1 MEASKL
7 GDKLRLG
14 GLPRP
19 PSCKIGWK
27 QHTGQ
32 NGNSKYLKLI
42 LKAEGTKKVLRTMQA
57 EVGVKSNSINSRPI
71 DIFVWKGIHI
81 YDSLYTYPK
90 QY

>member
-32 NGNSKYLKLI
+32 NGNSI
-42 LKAEGTKKVLRTMQA
+42 SQ
-57 EVGVKSNSINSRPI
+57 I
-71 DIFVWKGIHI
+71 DIEGGGDEKGIEN
-81 YDSLYTYPK
+81 DAG
-90 QY
+90 